1 MPHNRVRPASGDDLA
16 DLHALLEQTASK
28 GINVYAHG
36 EMVPRTAI
44 QCSSVTRA
52 WPVITAARG

>member
-1 MPHNRVRPASGDDLA
+1 VGPASGHDLA

-36 EMVPRTAI
+36 EALPALGR
-44 QCSSVTRA
+44 
-52 WPVITAARG
+52 